1 MPTRNLYD
9 LGDAVAEGHSP
20 IVAPL
25 TPSPGQVVAHRGW
38 STARDALLAGVQAG
52 PGIVALLGPPGTG
65 KTLLLHD
72 VARTL
77 EADRPDVLLVDRG
90 DAVLDAEALQG
101 VVLIDEADRLT
112 ADALAGLASRPDLAV
127 VLAALPVFADRL
139 ARLPGAIIVPL
150 GPIDEDE
157 VPRFVAERLVQLGHS
172 PDLLT
177 LSAIT
182 ALFERSGSIPRLLHT
197 LLGLA
202 VFAAS
207 LEGAER
213 VRPEDVARAVQF
225 RDGEEIAAE
234 PSAAPEPEPAPE
246 PLLLVA
252 TAPLA
257 AAASPPQRRR
267 WLVGALAVLLL
278 CVGTAVALFHRGTAD
293 PAAPPAAPSPVSADP
308 SAAPSPADPAPDA
321 PTPIAPAPETP
332 IPLAPATVAAPILP
346 SGSLIRV
353 VLSYPMGDPGA
364 ARRGAE
370 VARQLRTEGLTV
382 GEPVPVTPRTAAP
395 SLLYYFTQDRDGA
408 AAIGR
413 RLDGR
418 FGEATLARLPPRSA
432 LPRPGTI
439 ELLLP
444 PSEP

>member
-1 MPTRNLYD
+1 M
-9 LGDAVAEGHSP
+9 
-20 IVAPL
+20 APL

-38 STARDALLAGVQAG
+38 STARNALLAGVQAG

-72 VARTL
+72 VACTL
-77 EADRPDVLLVDRG
+77 RADRPDVLLVDRG
-90 DAVLDAEALQG
+90 DAVLDAESLQG
-101 VVLIDEADRLT
+101 VVLIDEADRLD
-112 ADALAGLASRPDLAV
+112 ADALANLARRPDLAV
-127 VLAALPVFADRL
+127 VLAALPAFADRL
-139 ARLPGAIIVPL
+139 ARVPGATIVPL

-157 VPRFVAERLVQLGHS
+157 VPRFVAERLVQLGHA

-182 ALFERSGSIPRLLHT
+182 ALFERSGSVPRLLHT

-213 VRPEDVARAVQF
+213 VGPEDVARAVQF
-225 RDGEEIAAE
+225 RDGEENAAE
-234 PSAAPEPEPAPE
+234 ASAEPEPTPE
-246 PLLLVA
+246 PMPLVA

-257 AAASPPQRRR
+257 AAAPPPQHRR

-278 CVGTAVALFHRGTAD
+278 CIGTAAMLFQRGTAD
-293 PAAPPAAPSPVSADP
+293 PAGSPAAPMPVAAGRG
-308 SAAPSPADPAPDA
+308 AAPGSVATADPASRTPA
-321 PTPIAPAPETP
+321 PTVPAPETP
-332 IPLAPATVAAPILP
+332 IPLAPAVAAPILP
-346 SGSLIRV
+346 SSSLLRV

-370 VARQLRTEGLTV
+370 MARQLRAAGVTV
-382 GEPVPVTPRTAAP
+382 GEPVPITPRAATP

-408 AAIGR
+408 VAIGR
-413 RLDGR
+413 RLDGG

>member
-1 MPTRNLYD
+1 M
-9 LGDAVAEGHSP
+9 AS
-20 IVAPL
+20 L

-38 STARDALLAGVQAG
+38 STARDALLAAVHAG
-52 PGIVALLGPPGTG
+52 SGMVALLGPPGTG

-77 EADRPDVLLVDRG
+77 QADRSDVLLIDRG
-90 DAVLDAEALQG
+90 DALLDMEMLQG
-101 VVLIDEADRLT
+101 VVLIDEADRLD
-112 ADALAGLASRPDLAV
+112 ADALASLARRSDLAV
-127 VLAALPVFADRL
+127 VLAALPAFSDRL
-139 ARLPGAIIVPL
+139 ALVPGATIVPL

-157 VPRFVAERLVQLGHS
+157 VPRFVRERLVQPGYA

-213 VRPEDVARAVQF
+213 VTPEDVARAVQF
-225 RDGEEIAAE
+225 RDGEEIEAE
-234 PSAAPEPEPAPE
+234 PPAEFKPGPEPTP
-246 PLLLVA
+246 LVA
-252 TAPLA
+252 STPLTAA
-257 AAASPPQRRR
+257 TPPRRR
-267 WLVGALAVLLL
+267 WLAGALAALLL
-278 CVGTAVALFHRGTAD
+278 CIGAAAVLLRRGTAD
-293 PAAPPAAPSPVSADP
+293 PASQSPAPAPVAAPMTADAGAPPDPAPPAQ
-308 SAAPSPADPAPDA
+308 
-321 PTPIAPAPETP
+321 TAPAPEP
-332 IPLAPATVAAPILP
+332 PALPAPVAVAAPILP
-346 SGSLIRV
+346 SGSLLRV
-353 VLSYPMGDPGA
+353 VLSYPTGDPGA
-364 ARRGAE
+364 ARRAADL
-370 VARQLRTEGLTV
+370 ARQLRAEGVTV
-382 GEPVPVTPRTAAP
+382 GEPVPVTPRAAAP

-413 RLDGR
+413 RLEDH
-418 FGEATLARLPPRSA
+418 FGEATLARLPRRSA

-439 ELLLP
+439 ELLLS